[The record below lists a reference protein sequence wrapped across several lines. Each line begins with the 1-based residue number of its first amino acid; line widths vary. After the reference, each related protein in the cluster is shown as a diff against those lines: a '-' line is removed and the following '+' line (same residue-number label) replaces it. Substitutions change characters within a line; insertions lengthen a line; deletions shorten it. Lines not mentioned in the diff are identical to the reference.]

1 MKDDNEMDSKR
12 DKIVTDAE
20 KLVAEV
26 QSETHK
32 PNDCKCEN
40 NLDNINIENNDEKQA
55 NFKKKNCKDLKLK
68 IAVGIGV
75 LIIFISAILV
85 SNKNLYWIGLLG
97 SLFGLLII
105 VVSALYTISRL
116 LRKYA
121 KSERKKVSKYRI

>member
-55 NFKKKNCKDLKLK
+55 NFKKKNCK
-68 IAVGIGV
+68 A
-75 LIIFISAILV
+75 ST
-85 SNKNLYWIGLLG
+85 SQSSGL
-97 SLFGLLII
+97 
-105 VVSALYTISRL
+105 
-116 LRKYA
+116 
-121 KSERKKVSKYRI
+121 